1 MTELEKADFGD
12 FKNFEKKL
20 GCGFHGNIIHYKGG
34 IVSFL
39 GHRVWACKVYLV
51 WNYTSRIFFL
61 ICVDGGDLRYSTH
74 TFVFHLYSDHICPFV
89 KAIYQYDFIMQWTP
103 LVAPFLP

>member
-1 MTELEKADFGD
+1 MLYLHAKKNLFIKIMRFQNHRTLKMTELEKADFGD

-39 GHRVWACKVYLV
+39 GHRV
-51 WNYTSRIFFL
+51 
-61 ICVDGGDLRYSTH
+61 
-74 TFVFHLYSDHICPFV
+74 
-89 KAIYQYDFIMQWTP
+89 
-103 LVAPFLP
+103 

>member
-1 MTELEKADFGD
+1 
-12 FKNFEKKL
+12 
-20 GCGFHGNIIHYKGG
+20 
-34 IVSFL
+34 L

>member
-1 MTELEKADFGD
+1 MRFQNHRTLKMTELEKADFGD

-39 GHRVWACKVYLV
+39 GHRV
-51 WNYTSRIFFL
+51 
-61 ICVDGGDLRYSTH
+61 
-74 TFVFHLYSDHICPFV
+74 
-89 KAIYQYDFIMQWTP
+89 
-103 LVAPFLP
+103 